1 MPIEDMLLGRDEEL
15 AAFRQALDDPSGKVV
30 LVMGHQGMGKTQ
42 LLNHMAKAVDAQ
54 PDCAS
59 LYYVITDDQSND
71 TIFAKILTDIENA
84 ASARASFLDFRGRG
98 NKVLTLANSMLGIGN
113 LIAALIKRPGMDTRD
128 KLMKALDLLSER
140 LSAGA
145 RFVIFLDPYS
155 YPSPLSAGSLGLL
168 ARSLPQRIMLVCAQR
183 PEDTLCTDSKF
194 RALPSLVMIPKRA
207 LGALAPSAVREFI
220 DCMAPRIKLDRSGIE
235 RALVRYHGHPYAIA
249 GALRL
254 LIDNPSVNDLPLDS
268 TQEQVGAAQWKA
280 ICTKG
285 ADAVALFR
293 TYAVLHVPVPKTLVL
308 ETGEITNAEYDAL
321 ITGDAYLHSLLLDN
335 GDGRYIYH
343 SILMDHILHITE
355 DALQKSLHARAVL
368 AYRKRLNPDGFPD
381 ALAAVRLSEHVK
393 HSEGAAAFILCF
405 INECTPVLIRIG
417 KLDDIIQLSN
427 EGLSLSTSM
436 EEEAT
441 ITGNMGI
448 VYKTRSELDKA
459 LEMYEKALAIYKELG
474 NSEGM
479 AANYTNMGS
488 VYNTRGELD
497 KALEMYE
504 KALAIYKELG
514 NSEGMAAAYGNIGIV
529 YKTRG
534 ELGNALEM
542 YKKALAIHEE
552 LGRKE
557 GMASDYTNMGV
568 VYNTCGELDKALEMH
583 EKALAINEELGRK
596 EGMASNYTNMGIV
609 YNTRGE
615 LDKALEM
622 HEKALAINEEL
633 GRKEGMANA
642 YGNMGVVHEQL
653 GEMDNA
659 CLCWRKSLELFA
671 YIGAADKIAKIQA
684 LLNEHC
690 PDAP

>member
-1 MPIEDMLLGRDEEL
+1 
-15 AAFRQALDDPSGKVV
+15 
-30 LVMGHQGMGKTQ
+30 
-42 LLNHMAKAVDAQ
+42 
-54 PDCAS
+54 
-59 LYYVITDDQSND
+59 
-71 TIFAKILTDIENA
+71 
-84 ASARASFLDFRGRG
+84 
-98 NKVLTLANSMLGIGN
+98 
-113 LIAALIKRPGMDTRD
+113 
-128 KLMKALDLLSER
+128 
-140 LSAGA
+140 
-145 RFVIFLDPYS
+145 
-155 YPSPLSAGSLGLL
+155 
-168 ARSLPQRIMLVCAQR
+168 
-183 PEDTLCTDSKF
+183 
-194 RALPSLVMIPKRA
+194 MIPKRA

-479 AANYTNMGS
+479 AA
-488 VYNTRGELD
+488 
-497 KALEMYE
+497 
-504 KALAIYKELG
+504 
-514 NSEGMAAAYGNIGIV
+514 AYGNIGIV

-568 VYNTCGELDKALEMH
+568 VYNTC
-583 EKALAINEELGRK
+583 
-596 EGMASNYTNMGIV
+596 
-609 YNTRGE
+609 GE